1 MYIFPEELRRAYES
15 SPLSYVYYQNIDG
28 RAIPVLAS
36 DGFCQNTGMSRDR
49 VLTWLEAGLFERMH
63 PDDVGFMS
71 KVSEDFL
78 NNRGLYDVVFRCRIG
93 KGYISIH
100 GFGKWQTMPD
110 GTELAVIGYANIS
123 ETKEVQL
130 TVAESYQLFRKD
142 QFYIDAITGLPN
154 LNYLKQFAD
163 ERINAL
169 WAAGATPAVIY
180 FDIRSMATYN
190 MEYGYAK
197 GDELVQLTGR
207 TLSELFPDALVAR
220 GEGDH
225 FIMVA
230 EYDEELGKKALKA
243 NKRIKRTAYGRTT
256 GIQCAI
262 VKMLP
267 EMKAIEGIDRARSTL
282 KEIGDDL
289 NIVYR
294 FYTHGEDD
302 DYWMGR
308 YILQN
313 FDDALEN
320 GWIRVFYQPILRTRT
335 EKVTILEGLARWVDP
350 RQGLISPGRF
360 IPVLSQYHLLHKLD
374 IYMVEQICREF
385 HVRREAGLPLV
396 PVTVNI
402 SAQDFDYVDVVD
414 ILNATLE
421 KYGLERNR
429 LIVEITEQDLAQ
441 ATDHFRNQ
449 LERIHE
455 SGYKLW
461 VDDFGSGY
469 SSLNVFNQYHV
480 DRVKFD
486 MDFVRHLDDN
496 NGANRTILKYMVEM
510 CRQLEV
516 HTLAEGVETKKQYEF
531 LSDVDCEMVQ
541 GFYMYK
547 PEPVEMSIFKIQNT
561 GSMVPIEEAGERK
574 EMCARWIRKGQA

>member
-15 SPLSYVYYQNIDG
+15 SPLSFVYYQNVDG
-28 RAIPVLAS
+28 KAVPVLAS
-36 DGFCQNTGMSRDR
+36 DGFCQNTGMSRDK
-49 VLTWLEAGLFERMH
+49 VLSWLKAGLFERMH

-71 KVSEDFL
+71 QVSEDFL
-78 NNRGLYDVVFRCRIG
+78 HKRGPYDIVFRSRIG
-93 KGYISIH
+93 KGYVSIH

-110 GTELAVIGYANIS
+110 GTELVVIGYANIS
-123 ETKEVQL
+123 ETKEGQL
-130 TVAESYQLFRKD
+130 TITERYQLFLKD
-142 QFYIDAITGLPN
+142 QFYIDAVTGLPN

-163 ERINAL
+163 ERINTL
-169 WAAGATPAVIY
+169 WAARATPAVIY
-180 FDIRSMATYN
+180 CDIRSMATYN
-190 MEYGYAK
+190 TEYGYAK
-197 GDELVQLTGR
+197 GDELIQLTGR
-207 TLSELFPDALVAR
+207 TLTEQFPDALVAR
-220 GEGDH
+220 AEGDH
-225 FIMVA
+225 FIMIA

-243 NKRIKRTAYGRTT
+243 NKRVKRTAYGRTT

-302 DYWMGR
+302 DYWIGR

-320 GWIRVFYQPILRTRT
+320 GWIKVFYQPILRTRT

-350 RQGLISPGRF
+350 HQGLISPGKF

-374 IYMVEQICREF
+374 IYMVEQICKEFRVRE
-385 HVRREAGLPLV
+385 EAGLPLV
-396 PVTVNI
+396 PVTVNF

-414 ILNATLE
+414 ILNETLE
-421 KYGLERNR
+421 KYGLERNK

-441 ATDHFRNQ
+441 ATDHFRRQ

-455 SGYKLW
+455 SGYMLW

-510 CRQLEV
+510 CRQLGV
-516 HTLAEGVETKKQYEF
+516 HTLAEGVETKDQYEF

-541 GFYMYK
+541 GFYMFK
-547 PEPVEMSIFKIQNT
+547 PEPVEMAIFKMQNT
-561 GSMVPIEEAGERK
+561 GAMVPIEETGERK
-574 EMCARWIRKGQA
+574 EMCARWIRKGKV

>member
-28 RAIPVLAS
+28 RAVPVLAS

-71 KVSEDFL
+71 QVSGDFL
-78 NNRGLYDVVFRCRIG
+78 NKRGPYDVVFRCRIG

-130 TVAESYQLFRKD
+130 TVAENYQLFRKD

-169 WAAGATPAVIY
+169 WVTGATPAVIY

-207 TLSELFPDALVAR
+207 TLSEQFPDALVTR

-385 HVRREAGLPLV
+385 HVRKEAGLPLV

-402 SAQDFDYVDVVD
+402 SAQDFDYVDVVE

-496 NGANRTILKYMVEM
+496 SGANRTILKYMVEM
-510 CRQLEV
+510 CRRLGV